1 MDNINV
7 INAII
12 SGDKRAAAKLIS
24 MLENNDPSAVE
35 ILKGCPAPSKSAK
48 VIGITGAPGAGKS
61 TLTDQMAKNL
71 LKGNQKIAIIAVDP
85 SSPLSGG
92 AFLGDRIRM
101 SDLNSEP
108 DVFIRSMA
116 TRGAL
121 GGISKAVSGAIRV
134 MELFGA
140 DYIFVETVGVGQ
152 SEIDVAGLSD
162 TVVLVV
168 VPGMGD
174 DIQAEK
180 AGILEVSDII
190 VVNKAD
196 HEDTNRTIQQLKS
209 MLGLR
214 MKLSPKAPVGEDPE
228 VEIVSTIA
236 TTGFGLADLLA
247 AIDIHHN
254 RQAEAGRLNGSV
266 EKRVKTEL
274 LSLVY
279 AKLESEFMDFNEKTM
294 ALSTSVVKI
303 LRAQSDSFSETE
315 GLLEEFI
322 KWRSSKC

>member
-1 MDNINV
+1 MDQIS
-7 INAII
+7 AIK

-24 MLENNDPSAVE
+24 MLENNNPKAAE
-35 ILKGCPAPSKSAK
+35 LLQRCAAPSVRAK

-61 TLTDQMAKNL
+61 TLTDQLTKNL
-71 LKGNQKIAIIAVDP
+71 LKNHKKIGIIAVDP
-85 SSPLSGG
+85 SSPISGG

-101 SDLNSEP
+101 SDLNSQP

-140 DYIFVETVGVGQ
+140 DYIFIETVGIGQ

-162 TVVLVV
+162 IVVLVV

-209 MLGLR
+209 MMGLR
-214 MKLSPKAPVGEDPE
+214 MKLHPEEPVGEDSE
-228 VEIVSTIA
+228 IEIVSTIA
-236 TTGFGLADLLA
+236 TTGFGLADLLE
-247 AIDIHHN
+247 AIDA
-254 RQAEAGRLNGSV
+254 RQIREQAGGLTGSS
-266 EKRVKTEL
+266 EKRLRAEL
-274 LSLVY
+274 LDLIYKKV
-279 AKLESEFMDFNEKTM
+279 ESEFMDFDEKT
-294 ALSTSVVKI
+294 LSLSISVVNI
-303 LRAQSDSFSETE
+303 LEERSNPFLETE
-315 GLLEEFI
+315 RLLEEFM
-322 KWRSSKC
+322 KWRSTTC